1 MDNHEVAAILADI
14 ARLLELEGED
24 TYRVRAYRKAAHGVE
39 ALKGDI
45 NVYYREGR
53 LQEIPGVGK
62 GIGDLIT
69 ELIETGRSSLYEA
82 LKKEIPSEL
91 FEVMEVPG
99 IGRKTAIKVHKALG
113 ATTIQEFK
121 QAAREH
127 RIRKLKG
134 MGESVERRILDSI
147 ERYQRMEAETRL
159 PLYRAREVARELLEH
174 LKGCGL
180 ERVEVV
186 GSVRRWA
193 PLVSDVNI
201 ICLSEEPE
209 RAIDCFISS
218 PIVSTVELASANKV
232 KVATRYRVPAT
243 LEVVDPESWGLHMA
257 FDTGSEKH
265 LEELVEYAA
274 GLGFSLSHEGLMDA
288 VNLEQRKI
296 AVERHLYGALGLDYI
311 PPELREGRGEVRA
324 AAEHALPDL
333 VELKDIRGDLHVHSS
348 WSDGANSIHD
358 IAMAARA
365 RGYEYVAICDH
376 SPSLT
381 VASGLSVER
390 LREQMEEIDRLNEN
404 LEGFTILKGCEVDV
418 MADGSLDL
426 PDDVLEELDIVVAS
440 VHKGLRQDDIA
451 WRVFSALENPYVT
464 ILGHPTGR
472 IIGRRE
478 AAMVDVDRMIDL
490 AVANGKVLEVNAY
503 PDRLDLSDE
512 NVRKAV
518 GAGALISI
526 NTDAHSLQ
534 ELGFIEYG
542 VYNARRGWAPKNKAL
557 NALPYESLLKYL

>member
-113 ATTIQEFK
+113 ATTVQEFK

-147 ERYQRMEAETRL
+147 ERYQRMDAETRL
-159 PLYRAREVARELLEH
+159 PLYRAREVAREALEH
-174 LKGCGL
+174 LRGCGL

-218 PIVSTVELASANKV
+218 PLVSTVELASANKV

-243 LEVVDPESWGLHMA
+243 LEVVDPENWGLHMA

-478 AAMVDVDRMIDL
+478 PAMVDVDRMIDL

-518 GAGALISI
+518 EAGALISI

-542 VYNARRGWAPKNKAL
+542 VYNARRGWAPKNKVL